1 MKRKI
6 WFSFLLIALSAAM
19 IGGATMAWFTAEANA
34 PAATFKTGTVK
45 VRADEGEEFIAT
57 PAEKY
62 FDNVNPGDCAT
73 VTWNIVNTGTKAVE
87 LRVLLEKAWLG
98 NVDLPEDNVH
108 YAPRPDSGW
117 VMYKEKVYDGE
128 QLVDEIIWLYYVNGP
143 VRGTY
148 NPDDPSNPLEPASVE
163 LPVVV
168 AFDGATTGNEYQNK
182 RFSLTGTVYAIQA
195 SNGAAEAEWG
205 KAWKKVKDPDYSD
218 ANLKKYFL
226 KGPGASMPCWPGED
240 PEPPTKLYQ
249 ATVLSSDLN
258 HGGVEG
264 GGDFE
269 DGVEVSAQAYPDEGY
284 VFSHWKDEEGNFVS
298 DANPYV
304 FLMPAHDVTLIA
316 VFAEEVPPVFAEDSL
331 SYNMNAEKDIRRH
344 KNKDKTYATVAGTMT
359 ASDTNNNAY
368 NGTEKFIVTVTLYG
382 WTQEEVDI
390 PVTVEFEDGEG
401 DVVPDD
407 EWTLVCNYPHYGTP
421 SITGVTRVVSQTAE

>member
-87 LRVLLEKAWLG
+87 LKVKLDKAWQGGLDTG
-98 NVDLPEDNVH
+98 NVY

-117 VMYKEKVYDGE
+117 VMYKE
-128 QLVDEIIWLYYVNGP
+128 DEIIWLYYVNGP
-143 VRGTY
+143 VPGTY
-148 NPDDPSNPLEPASVE
+148 GGTSEAERTVS

-168 AFDGATTGNEYQNK
+168 AFDGAATGNEYQNK

-195 SNGAAEAEWG
+195 SNGAPAAEWDP
-205 KAWKKVKDPDYSD
+205 AWTTVKDPDYSD

-226 KGPGASMPCWPGED
+226 EGPGKDMDCWPGEE

-249 ATVLSSDLN
+249 VIVLSSDPD

-264 GGDFE
+264 IGDFE
-269 DGVEVSAQAYPDEGY
+269 VGVEVSAQACPNAGY
-284 VFSHWKDEEGNFVS
+284 IFSHWEDERGNTVS
-298 DANPYV
+298 GANPYV
-304 FLMPAHDVTLIA
+304 FPMPAHDVTLIA
-316 VFAEEVPPVFAEDSL
+316 VFVEELPPVFAEDSL
-331 SYNMNAEKDIRRH
+331 SHNMNAEKDIRLY
-344 KNKDKTYATVAGTMT
+344 KTYATVAGTMT
-359 ASDTNNNAY
+359 ALDTNGNAY
-368 NGTEKFIVTVTLYG
+368 NGSEKFIVTVTLEGYG
-382 WTQEEVDI
+382 GGFGYIQCESGVI
-390 PVTVEFEDGEG
+390 PVTLEFVDGEG
-401 DVVPDD
+401 EVVADA
-407 EWTLVCNYPHYGTP
+407 EWTLVCNYPHNGTP